1 MPQGSILGPL
11 LFIITTNDITEA
23 LKEYK
28 ISIYA
33 DDMQIL
39 ISGTDINEMQIKLE
53 KAIETA
59 NNYYNENSLL
69 CNPTKTE
76 IILFGTEQQLKK
88 KNKLQITVQGET
100 ESKLLT
106 GEKHLKILG
115 VFLDQHL
122 NWNKHISSV
131 KQKATN
137 RIRMLHR
144 INHCLPRK
152 QQRILYNSLVVPYF
166 SYADI
171 IWTNCSDKNI
181 RKLQLAQNFA
191 AKSMLGASK
200 YSSSTAALKELELIP
215 LQQKRE
221 IHLAVHVKKALSGN
235 STENIHS
242 LYLNQLNRN
251 NSRAALRGDLTYPK
265 HRLKQYSDGTF
276 YSSIKIWNSIPLNLR
291 ENSLNNFK
299 PELQKYL
306 TQQFIE
312 A

>member
-1 MPQGSILGPL
+1 
-11 LFIITTNDITEA
+11 
-23 LKEYK
+23 
-28 ISIYA
+28 
-33 DDMQIL
+33 
-39 ISGTDINEMQIKLE
+39 
-53 KAIETA
+53 
-59 NNYYNENSLL
+59 
-69 CNPTKTE
+69 
-76 IILFGTEQQLKK
+76 
-88 KNKLQITVQGET
+88 
-100 ESKLLT
+100 
-106 GEKHLKILG
+106 
-115 VFLDQHL
+115 
-122 NWNKHISSV
+122 
-131 KQKATN
+131 
-137 RIRMLHR
+137 MLHR

-171 IWTNCSDKNI
+171 IWTNCSEKNI

-191 AKSMLGASK
+191 AKSMLGANK

-306 TQQFIE
+306 TKQFIE